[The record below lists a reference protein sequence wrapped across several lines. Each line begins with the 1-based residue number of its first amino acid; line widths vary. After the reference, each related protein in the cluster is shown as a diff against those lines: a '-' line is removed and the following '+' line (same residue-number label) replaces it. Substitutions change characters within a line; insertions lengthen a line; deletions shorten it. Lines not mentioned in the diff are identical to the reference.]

1 MVEGEIKNVTI
12 SQSSGKWFASIQTER
27 EAAIPTPSGDMIGI
41 DVGIARFATLS
52 DGAFYEPC
60 NSFKTLESALRKT
73 QQAMSRKVKFS
84 NNWKKAKA
92 KVHQIH
98 STIANAEKISC
109 TRPQRRSAKTTRSSV
124 LRICSKKH
132 VQDF

>member
-1 MVEGEIKNVTI
+1 MVDGDIKNVTV
-12 SQSSGKWFASIQTER
+12 SQSCGKWFASIQTER

-52 DGAFYEPC
+52 DGSFYEPR
-60 NSFKTLESALRKT
+60 NSFKTLESALRKS

-92 KVHQIH
+92 KVQRVHAKIG
-98 STIANAEKISC
+98 NA
-109 TRPQRRSAKTTRSSV
+109 RNGWHRRGHLVFGSES
-124 LRICSKKH
+124 
-132 VQDF
+132 